1 MKPADFLLLVK
12 DPAKGKVKRRLGDGV
27 GELHAARL
35 YRTFVEDLLGT
46 FGEASVIPTICYYP
60 AEAGDDILGWLG
72 PRYRYLAQRGEDHP
86 NRLRF
91 AFEDMFAQGSDGVV
105 ILASDNPDLPAELLS
120 LASEALGHGD
130 AVLGPT
136 QDGGYYLVGF
146 RRDALV
152 PEAFRDIDW
161 STERVFRQTADR
173 IEKRGKSL
181 KVLPLWYDVDTAA
194 DLRAMFRR
202 SRSSGFRRSRTMEY
216 LQRYPELTAPRSGGE
231 EDA

>member
-12 DPAKGKVKRRLGDGV
+12 DPAKGQVKRRLGNGI
-27 GELHAARL
+27 GELHATRL
-35 YRTFVEDLLGT
+35 YRAFVEDLLGT
-46 FGEASVIPTICYYP
+46 FEGSSLRPTICYYP
-60 AEAGDDILGWLG
+60 AEAADDIIGWFG
-72 PRYRYLAQRGEDHP
+72 PRYGYLAQRGDDHP
-86 NRLRF
+86 ERLKC
-91 AFEDMFAQGSDGVV
+91 AFEDMFARGSDSVI

-120 LASEALGHGD
+120 LASEALVQGD

-161 STERVFRQTADR
+161 STERVFGQTADR
-173 IEKRGKSL
+173 IEKRGQSL
-181 KVLPLWYDVDTAA
+181 IVLPLWYDVDTAA
-194 DLRAMFRR
+194 DLRALFVRG
-202 SRSSGFRRSRTMEY
+202 RSSDFRGSRTMEY
-216 LQRYPELTAPRSGGE
+216 LRRHPELTAPRSGGE